1 MLSKGDK
8 AMKIDDTN
16 LAIIRH
22 LRDGRKSF
30 RQIAKALGISE
41 NTVRGR
47 VNHLI
52 AEGVL
57 DITGLINPEAIPGH
71 RTAIIGVKLSTMNL
85 LSKAEE
91 FSRLKGVISANVVTG
106 RFDIILHV
114 LFNEEFRLLDFIS
127 EEVSKISEVQSVETF
142 VVYKGYNHMVPYL
155 L

>member
-1 MLSKGDK
+1 
-8 AMKIDDTN
+8 MKIDATN
-16 LAIIRH
+16 LAIIRY
-22 LRDGRKSF
+22 LRNGRESYRK
-30 RQIAKALGISE
+30 IARELGISE

-57 DITGLINPEAIPGH
+57 DITGLVNPEKIPDH

-85 LSKAEE
+85 IDRAKE
-91 FSRLKGVISANVVTG
+91 FSKLKGVVSACVVTG
-106 RFDIILHV
+106 RFDIIVTV

-127 EEVSKISEVQSVETF
+127 EEVSKVKEVQSVETF
-142 VVYKGYNHMVPYL
+142 VVYKGFHHMVPYL